1 MKVITVLVCAL
12 VLSGCAVLPSPSAT
26 IAPGN
31 AQVRLSQVAGH
42 VETPLGGGEA
52 VGASCVLTV
61 LGKLPLGT
69 VTVMQQ
75 GTCQAQVV
83 GQD

>member
-12 VLSGCAVLPSPSAT
+12 AVTGCAVLPSPADQ

-42 VETPLGGGEA
+42 VETPLGSGEA
-52 VGASCVLTV
+52 IGASCVLTV